1 MSLSMVVPYTFS
13 LNNVS
18 EAPTFWVSALSVL
31 LIPVAFLVCLQ
42 ALSNEPVVKGVSGPL
57 VGKFLFGLDTKL
69 GFLNGRSAYK
79 FHSLHQNYGKIVRFA
94 PGQLS
99 TNTIRSLRNIY
110 GAGLG
115 KSNTFLKTGFY
126 RAISRRNL
134 FTATDP
140 YYHANVRKL
149 FSPSLSPGCMAAHEG
164 VIKGCI
170 SRFHSLVKLRMQNK
184 KTLSMNDLYYTL
196 SVDMVSEVLL
206 GKSLG
211 CIERGR
217 PFFWTEQLPRI
228 FYWATIRDQ
237 FQGSGVPTLI
247 KWMLRQILR
256 KGIRQRSE
264 EARMRLIREQLKAT
278 HTRRDIMVEVMER
291 AEASQLPED
300 EIAENFSAIMLAG
313 FHTTSHAI
321 CATIWLVLSHPHVHD
336 SLKDELR
343 TAFNTTDDISLDVLA
358 KLPWLNAVITEALRI
373 YPPVPLGGPRTSPG
387 AYVDGTYI
395 PAGMEICTSLYAL
408 HHNSEYFNEPSKFR
422 PERWIDPAS
431 TDKKEA
437 VQPFLLGS
445 RSCIAKY
452 FAQQMLL
459 LTLSSFFVD
468 FDGQY
473 VGRVKDWL
481 RDSRCYAFWE
491 LPDLKVALKDRAPV
505 A

>member
-1 MSLSMVVPYTFS
+1 MSLVMAVPHAFS
-13 LNNVS
+13 VS
-18 EAPTFWVSALSVL
+18 DFGDIPTVLVSALSFIL
-31 LIPVAFLVCLQ
+31 
-42 ALSNEPVVKGVSGPL
+42 VVKTSIDIL
-57 VGKFLFGLDTKL
+57 QLETKL
-69 GFLNGRSAYK
+69 GFLSGRSAYK
-79 FHSLHQNYGKIVRFA
+79 FNSLHRKYGKIVRFA
-94 PGQLS
+94 PNQLS
-99 TNTIRSLRNIY
+99 SNTIKGMRNIY

-126 RAISRRNL
+126 KAISRRNI

-140 YYHANVRKL
+140 YYHATVRKL
-149 FSPSLSPGCMAAHEG
+149 FSPSLSPGCMAAHEP

-170 SRFHSLVKLRMQNK
+170 ARFHALVKQRMQSQK
-184 KTLSMNDLYYTL
+184 AISLNDLYYSL

-237 FQGSGVPTLI
+237 FKGSGVPTLI

-278 HTRRDIMVEVMER
+278 HTRRDIMVEVLER
-291 AEASQLPED
+291 AESSNLPED

-321 CATIWLVLSHPHVHD
+321 CATIWLVLSHPETREC
-336 SLKDELR
+336 LQDELR
-343 TAFNTTDDISLDVLA
+343 TAFQSTDEISLDVLA
-358 KLPWLNAVITEALRI
+358 KLPWLNAVITEALRV
-373 YPPVPLGGPRTSPG
+373 YPPVPLGGARVSPG
-387 AYVDGTYI
+387 AYVDGLFAFLTG
-395 PAGMEICTSLYAL
+395 PQVEVSTSLYAL
-408 HHNSEYFNEPSKFR
+408 HHNGEYFKNPYKFA
-422 PERWIDPAS
+422 PERWINPES
-431 TDKKEA
+431 TDRKEA

-459 LTLSSFFVD
+459 LTLASFFVE

-473 VGRVKDWL
+473 VGKVKDWTTE
-481 RDSRCYAFWE
+481 SRCYAFWE
-491 LPDLKVALKDRAPV
+491 LPELKVQLQERLVSAEV
-505 A
+505 SE

>member
-1 MSLSMVVPYTFS
+1 MQLPAGFF
-13 LNNVS
+13 LEND
-18 EAPTFWVSALSVL
+18 APAFWISALGVV
-31 LIPVAFLVCLQ
+31 LIPTAIILYLQ
-42 ALSNEPVVKGVSGPL
+42 LLPKGPVIKGVPGPL
-57 VGKFLFGLDTKL
+57 CGRFLYGIDTKL
-69 GFLNGRSAYK
+69 SFLSGKSA
-79 FHSLHQNYGKIVRFA
+79 FRFQSLHQRYGKMVRFA
-94 PGQLS
+94 PGQVS
-99 TNTIRSLRNIY
+99 TNTVKSLRNIY

-140 YYHANVRKL
+140 YYHATVRKL
-149 FSPSLSPGCMAAHEG
+149 FSPSLSPGCMQAHEG

-170 SRFHSLVKLRMQNK
+170 GRLHALMRKRMVESS
-184 KTLSMNDLYYTL
+184 TLSLNDLYYSL

-211 CIERGR
+211 CLERGR
-217 PFFWTEQLPRI
+217 PLFWTEQLPRI

-237 FQGSGVPTLI
+237 FEGSGVPTII
-247 KWMLRQILR
+247 KWILRQVLR
-256 KGIRQRSE
+256 KGIRLRSE

-291 AEASQLPED
+291 AESSQLPEN

-321 CATIWLVLSHPHVHD
+321 CAAICLVLNHPETHSNLVT
-336 SLKDELR
+336 ELR
-343 TAFNTTDDISLDVLA
+343 TAFKSIDDVSLEVLQ
-358 KLPWLNAVITEALRI
+358 KLPWLNSVITETLRI

-395 PAGMEICTSLYAL
+395 PAGVEICTSLYAL
-408 HHNSEYFNEPSKFR
+408 HHNSEYFHDPYKFH
-422 PERWIDPAS
+422 PERWIDPNS
-431 TDKKEA
+431 TDRKEA
-437 VQPFLLGS
+437 VQPFLIGS

-452 FAQQMLL
+452 FAQQMMLL
-459 LTLSSFFVD
+459 SLASFFVQ
-468 FDGQY
+468 FDGKY
-473 VGRVKDWL
+473 VGRVKDWT

-491 LPDLKVALKDRAPV
+491 LPDLKVDLRDRGVAL
-505 A
+505 

>member
-1 MSLSMVVPYTFS
+1 MSLVMALPHAFS
-13 LNNVS
+13 VS
-18 EAPTFWVSALSVL
+18 DFGDIPTVLVSALSF
-31 LIPVAFLVCLQ
+31 ILVWPQL
-42 ALSNEPVVKGVSGPL
+42 E
-57 VGKFLFGLDTKL
+57 TKL
-69 GFLNGRSAYK
+69 GFLSGRSAYK
-79 FHSLHQNYGKIVRFA
+79 FNSLHQKYGKIVRFA
-94 PGQLS
+94 PNQLS
-99 TNTIRSLRNIY
+99 SNTIKGMRNIY

-126 RAISRRNL
+126 RAISRRNI

-140 YYHANVRKL
+140 YYHATVRKL
-149 FSPSLSPGCMAAHEG
+149 FSPSLSPGCMAAHEP

-170 SRFHSLVKLRMQNK
+170 ARFHALVKQRMQSQRAIS
-184 KTLSMNDLYYTL
+184 LNDLYYSL

-237 FQGSGVPTLI
+237 FKGSGVPTLI

-278 HTRRDIMVEVMER
+278 HTRRDIMVEVLER
-291 AEASQLPED
+291 AESSSLPED

-321 CATIWLVLSHPHVHD
+321 CATIWLVLSHPETREC
-336 SLKDELR
+336 LQNELR
-343 TAFNTTDDISLDVLA
+343 TAFQSTDEISLDVLS
-358 KLPWLNAVITEALRI
+358 KLPWLNAVITEALRV
-373 YPPVPLGGPRTSPG
+373 YPPVPLGGARVSPG
-387 AYVDGTYI
+387 AYVDGFVAFLTG
-395 PAGMEICTSLYAL
+395 PQVEVSTSLYAL
-408 HHNSEYFNEPSKFR
+408 HHNGEYFNDPYRFA
-422 PERWIDPAS
+422 PERWINPES
-431 TDKKEA
+431 TDRKEA

-459 LTLSSFFVD
+459 LTLASFFVE

-473 VGRVKDWL
+473 VGKVKDWTTE
-481 RDSRCYAFWE
+481 SRCYAFWE
-491 LPDLKVALKDRAPV
+491 LPELKVQLQDRMAS

>member
-1 MSLSMVVPYTFS
+1 MSLSMAVPHALS
-13 LNNVS
+13 LTNFND
-18 EAPTFWVSALSVL
+18 APAFWVSALSFVLIPAL
-31 LIPVAFLVCLQ
+31 LIFCLQ
-42 ALSNEPVVKGVSGPL
+42 LIPNGPPIKGVRGPL
-57 VGKFLFGLDTKL
+57 IGRYLFGIDTKL
-69 GFLNGRSAYK
+69 GFLSGSSAYK
-79 FHSLHQNYGKIVRFA
+79 FNALHRNYGKIVRFA

-99 TNTIRSLRNIY
+99 TNTIKSLRNIY

-126 RAISRRNL
+126 RAISKRNI

-140 YYHANVRKL
+140 YYHATVRKL
-149 FSPSLSPGCMAAHEG
+149 FSPSLSPGCMAAHEP

-170 SRFHSLVKLRMQNK
+170 SRFHALVKQRMARSK
-184 KTLSMNDLYYTL
+184 AVSLNDLYYSL
-196 SVDMVSEVLL
+196 AVDMVSEVLL

-264 EARMRLIREQLKAT
+264 EARMRLIHEQLKAT

-291 AEASQLPED
+291 AESSQLPEA

-321 CATIWLVLSHPHVHD
+321 CAAIWLVLSHPEVHA
-336 SLKDELR
+336 SLNSELR
-343 TAFNTTDDISLDVLA
+343 TAFKSADDVSLDVLQ

-373 YPPVPLGGPRTSPG
+373 YPPVPLGGPRVSPG
-387 AYVDGTYI
+387 AYVDGVYV
-395 PAGMEICTSLYAL
+395 PAGVEICTSLYAL
-408 HHNSEYFNEPSKFR
+408 HHNPEYFNDPSRFN
-422 PERWIDPAS
+422 PERWINPES

-437 VQPFLLGS
+437 VQPFLIGS

-459 LTLSSFFVD
+459 LSLASFFVE

-473 VGRVKDWL
+473 VGRVKDWT
-481 RDSRCYAFWE
+481 RESRCYAFWE
-491 LPDLKVALKDRAPV
+491 LPDLKVVLRDVTSA
-505 A
+505 

>member
-1 MSLSMVVPYTFS
+1 MSLIMAVPLAFS
-13 LNNVS
+13 LSDFEDIPSVL
-18 EAPTFWVSALSVL
+18 VSALSFI
-31 LIPVAFLVCLQ
+31 LIPGALIFCLQ
-42 ALSNEPVVKGVSGPL
+42 LLQPGPAIKGVKGPL
-57 VGKFLFGLDTKL
+57 VDRYLFGLETKL
-69 GFLNGRSAYK
+69 GFLSGRSAYK
-79 FHSLHQNYGKIVRFA
+79 FNSLHQKYGKVVRFA
-94 PGQLS
+94 PNQLS
-99 TNTIRSLRNIY
+99 SNTIKGMRNIY

-126 RAISRRNL
+126 KAISRRNI

-140 YYHANVRKL
+140 YYHATVRKL
-149 FSPSLSPGCMAAHEG
+149 FSPSLSPGCMAAHEP

-170 SRFHSLVKLRMQNK
+170 SRFHALVKQRMQSQK
-184 KTLSMNDLYYTL
+184 AIILNDLYYSL

-237 FQGSGVPTLI
+237 FKGSGVPTLI

-278 HTRRDIMVEVMER
+278 HTRRDIMVEVLER
-291 AEASQLPED
+291 AESSNLPED

-321 CATIWLVLSHPHVHD
+321 CATIWLVLSHPETRECLQ
-336 SLKDELR
+336 SELR
-343 TAFNTTDDISLDVLA
+343 TAFQSTDDISLDVLA
-358 KLPWLNAVITEALRI
+358 KLPWLNAVITEALRV
-373 YPPVPLGGPRTSPG
+373 YPPVPLGGARVSPG
-387 AYVDGTYI
+387 AYVDGVYV
-395 PAGMEICTSLYAL
+395 PAGVEVSTSLYAL
-408 HHNSEYFNEPSKFR
+408 HHNAEYFNNPYRFA
-422 PERWIDPAS
+422 PERWLNPES
-431 TDKKEA
+431 TDRKEA

-459 LTLSSFFVD
+459 LTLASFFVE

-473 VGRVKDWL
+473 LGRVKNWTTE
-481 RDSRCYAFWE
+481 SRCYAFWE
-491 LPDLKVALKDRAPV
+491 LPELKVQLQDRRVSA
-505 A
+505 

>member
-1 MSLSMVVPYTFS
+1 MSLVMAVPHAFS
-13 LNNVS
+13 VS
-18 EAPTFWVSALSVL
+18 NFGDIPTVLVSALSFIL
-31 LIPVAFLVCLQ
+31 
-42 ALSNEPVVKGVSGPL
+42 VVKTSIDIPQL
-57 VGKFLFGLDTKL
+57 ETKL
-69 GFLNGRSAYK
+69 GFLSGRSAYK
-79 FHSLHQNYGKIVRFA
+79 FNSLHQKYGKIVRFA
-94 PGQLS
+94 PNQLS
-99 TNTIRSLRNIY
+99 SNTIKGMRNIY

-126 RAISRRNL
+126 KAISRRNI

-140 YYHANVRKL
+140 YYHATVRKL
-149 FSPSLSPGCMAAHEG
+149 FSPSLSPGCMAAHEP

-170 SRFHSLVKLRMQNK
+170 ARFHALVKQRMQNQK
-184 KTLSMNDLYYTL
+184 AISLNDLYYSL

-237 FQGSGVPTLI
+237 FKGSGVPTLI

-278 HTRRDIMVEVMER
+278 HTRRDIMVEVLER
-291 AEASQLPED
+291 AESSTLPED

-321 CATIWLVLSHPHVHD
+321 CATIWLVLSHPETREC
-336 SLKDELR
+336 LQNELR
-343 TAFNTTDDISLDVLA
+343 TAFQSTDEISLDVLA
-358 KLPWLNAVITEALRI
+358 KLPWLNAVITEALRV
-373 YPPVPLGGPRTSPG
+373 YPPVPLGGARVSPG
-387 AYVDGTYI
+387 AYVDGV
-395 PAGMEICTSLYAL
+395 EVSTSLYAL
-408 HHNSEYFNEPSKFR
+408 HHNGEYFHNPYKFA
-422 PERWIDPAS
+422 PERWINPES
-431 TDKKEA
+431 TDRKEA

-459 LTLSSFFVD
+459 LTLASFFVE

-473 VGRVKDWL
+473 VGKVKDWTTE
-481 RDSRCYAFWE
+481 SRCYAFWE
-491 LPDLKVALKDRAPV
+491 LPELKVQLQERLASAEV
-505 A
+505 SE

>member
-1 MSLSMVVPYTFS
+1 MSLVMAMPHA
-13 LNNVS
+13 LPLPINDI
-18 EAPTFWVSALSVL
+18 PTVLISALSFI
-31 LIPVAFLVCLQ
+31 LIPGAFIFCLQ
-42 ALSNEPVVKGVSGPL
+42 LLQPGPVIKGVKGSL
-57 VGKFLFGLDTKL
+57 LDKYLFGIETKL
-69 GFLNGRSAYK
+69 GFLAGRSA
-79 FHSLHQNYGKIVRFA
+79 FAFNSLHKRYGNLVRFA
-94 PGQLS
+94 PNQLS
-99 TNTIRSLRNIY
+99 SNTIKGMRNIY
-110 GAGLG
+110 GAAG

-126 RAISRRNL
+126 RAISRRNI
-134 FTATDP
+134 FTASDP
-140 YYHANVRKL
+140 SYHASVRKL
-149 FSPSLSPGCMAAHEG
+149 FAPSLSPGCMAAHEG

-170 SRFHSLVKLRMQNK
+170 TRFHDLIKQRMSKSQ
-184 KTLSMNDLYYTL
+184 TLSLNDLYYSL

-237 FQGSGVPTLI
+237 FKGSGIPTMI

-291 AEASQLPED
+291 SENHSLPED

-321 CATIWLVLSHPHVHD
+321 CATIWLVLSHPDIHAE
-336 SLKDELR
+336 LKEELR
-343 TAFNTTDDISLDVLA
+343 TTFNSADDVSLEVLA
-358 KLPWLNAVITEALRI
+358 KLPWLNAIITEALRI
-373 YPPVPLGGPRTSPG
+373 YPPVPLGGARVSPG
-387 AYVDGTYI
+387 AYVDGVYV
-395 PAGMEICTSLYAL
+395 PAGVEVSTSLYAL
-408 HHNSEYFNEPSKFR
+408 HHNPEYFANPNEFLPQ
-422 PERWIDPAS
+422 RWMKENP

-459 LTLSSFFVD
+459 LTLSSFFVQ

-473 VGRVKDWL
+473 VGRVRDWT
-481 RDSRCYAFWE
+481 RDSKCYAFWE
-491 LPDLKVALKDRAPV
+491 IPDLKVALKERA

>member
-1 MSLSMVVPYTFS
+1 MSLTMAVPHAFS
-13 LNNVS
+13 LSRFDDVS
-18 EAPTFWVSALSVL
+18 TLLVSALSFI
-31 LIPVAFLVCLQ
+31 LIPGALIFCLQ
-42 ALSNEPVVKGVSGPL
+42 LLQPGPVIKGVKGPL
-57 VGKFLFGLDTKL
+57 IGRFLFGLDTKL
-69 GFLNGRSAYK
+69 GFLSGKSAFK
-79 FHSLHQNYGKIVRFA
+79 FNSLHRKYGNVVRFA

-99 TNTIRSLRNIY
+99 TNTIKSMRNIY

-126 RAISRRNL
+126 KAISRRNI
-134 FTATDP
+134 FTASDP
-140 YYHANVRKL
+140 YYHATVRKL
-149 FSPSLSPGCMAAHEG
+149 FSPSLSPGCMAAHED

-170 SRFHSLVKLRMQNK
+170 SRFHALVKKRMENSK
-184 KTLSMNDLYYTL
+184 AISLNDLYYSL
-196 SVDMVSEVLL
+196 SVDMVSEVLI
-206 GKSLG
+206 GKPLG

-278 HTRRDIMVEVMER
+278 HTRRDIMVEVLER
-291 AEASQLPED
+291 SESSTLPED

-321 CATIWLVLSHPHVHD
+321 CAAIWLVLSHPETHAE
-336 SLKDELR
+336 LTNELR
-343 TAFNTTDDISLDVLA
+343 SAFASPEDVSLEILQ
-358 KLPWLNAVITEALRI
+358 KLPWLNSVITETLRI
-373 YPPVPLGGPRTSPG
+373 YPPVPLGGPRVSPG
-387 AYVDGTYI
+387 AYVDGVYV
-395 PAGMEICTSLYAL
+395 PAGVEICTSLYAL
-408 HHNSEYFNEPSKFR
+408 HHNPEYFHEPSQFR
-422 PERWIDPAS
+422 PQRWINPVS
-431 TDKKEA
+431 MDKKEA

-452 FAQQMLL
+452 FAQQMMLL
-459 LTLSSFFVD
+459 SLASFFVQ
-468 FDGQY
+468 FDGKY
-473 VGRVKDWL
+473 VGRVKDWT

-491 LPDLKVALKDRAPV
+491 LPDLKVVLQDRMAS

>member
-1 MSLSMVVPYTFS
+1 MSLVMAVPHALSFN
-13 LNNVS
+13 LNDV
-18 EAPTFWVSALSVL
+18 PTLLVSALSFI
-31 LIPVAFLVCLQ
+31 LIPGALLFCLQ
-42 ALSNEPVVKGVSGPL
+42 LLQPGPVIKGVRGPL
-57 VGKFLFGLDTKL
+57 VGRYLFGLDAKW
-69 GFLNGRSAYK
+69 GFLSGRSAYK
-79 FHSLHQNYGKIVRFA
+79 FNSLHEKYGNIVRFA
-94 PGQLS
+94 PGQVS
-99 TNTIRSLRNIY
+99 TNTIRSMRNIY

-126 RAISRRNL
+126 KAISRRNI
-134 FTATDP
+134 FTASDP

-170 SRFHSLVKLRMQNK
+170 SRFNALVKQRMEHRRTIN
-184 KTLSMNDLYYTL
+184 LNDLYYSL

-237 FQGSGVPTLI
+237 FQGSGIPTMI

-278 HTRRDIMVEVMER
+278 HTRRDIMVEVLER
-291 AEASQLPED
+291 SESSQLPEE

-321 CATIWLVLSHPHVHD
+321 CATIWLVLSHPDTHA
-336 SLKDELR
+336 SLAGELR
-343 TAFNTTDDISLDVLA
+343 AAFKSTDDISLEVLQ
-358 KLPWLNAVITEALRI
+358 KLPWLNSVITEALRV
-373 YPPVPLGGPRTSPG
+373 YPPVPVGGPRVSPG

-395 PAGMEICTSLYAL
+395 PAGVEIGTSIYAM
-408 HHNSEYFNEPSKFR
+408 HHNPEYFEEPSRFR
-422 PERWIDPAS
+422 PERWINPDS

-452 FAQQMLL
+452 FAHQMLL
-459 LTLSSFFVD
+459 LTLASFFVQ

-473 VGRVKDWL
+473 VGRVKDWTTE
-481 RDSRCYAFWE
+481 SRCYAFWE
-491 LPDLKVALKDRAPV
+491 LPELKVALQDRSSSA
-505 A
+505 

>member
-1 MSLSMVVPYTFS
+1 MSLIMAVPHAFS
-13 LNNVS
+13 VAELKDL
-18 EAPTFWVSALSVL
+18 PTVLVSALSFI
-31 LIPVAFLVCLQ
+31 LIPGALIFCLQ
-42 ALSNEPVVKGVSGPL
+42 LLQPGPVIKGAKGSL
-57 VGKFLFGLDTKL
+57 IDQYLFGIETKL
-69 GFLNGRSAYK
+69 GFLSGRSAYK
-79 FHSLHQNYGKIVRFA
+79 FNSLHEKYGNIVRFA
-94 PGQLS
+94 PNQLS
-99 TNTIRSLRNIY
+99 SNTLKGMRNIY
-110 GAGLG
+110 GAAG
-115 KSNTFLKTGFY
+115 KTNVFLKTGFY
-126 RAISRRNL
+126 KAISRRNI
-134 FTATDP
+134 FTAQDP
-140 YYHANVRKL
+140 HYHASVRKL
-149 FSPSLSPGCMAAHEG
+149 FAPSLSPGCMAAHEP

-170 SRFHSLVKLRMQNK
+170 ARFHDLVKTRMSRGK
-184 KTLSMNDLYYTL
+184 AISLNDLYYSL

-237 FQGSGVPTLI
+237 FKGSGIPTMI

-291 AEASQLPED
+291 SENSTLPVD

-321 CATIWLVLSHPHVHD
+321 CATIWLVLSHPEVRAE
-336 SLKDELR
+336 LQNELR
-343 TAFNTTDDISLDVLA
+343 TAFNSTDDISLEVLS
-358 KLPWLNAVITEALRI
+358 KLPWLNAVITEALRV
-373 YPPVPLGGPRTSPG
+373 YPPVPLGGARVSPG
-387 AYVDGTYI
+387 AYVDGVYV
-395 PAGMEICTSLYAL
+395 PAGVEVSTSLYAL
-408 HHNSEYFNEPSKFR
+408 HHNAEYFNNPYKFA
-422 PERWIDPAS
+422 PQRWIDPAS

-459 LTLSSFFVD
+459 LTLASFFVE

-473 VGRVKDWL
+473 VGRVRDWTSE
-481 RDSRCYAFWE
+481 SRCYAFWE
-491 LPDLKVALKDRAPV
+491 IPDLKVRLQDRMAS

>member
-1 MSLSMVVPYTFS
+1 MSLTMAVPHAFS
-13 LNNVS
+13 LSRFDDV
-18 EAPTFWVSALSVL
+18 PTLLLSTL
-31 LIPVAFLVCLQ
+31 SFILIPGALIFCLQ
-42 ALSNEPVVKGVSGPL
+42 LLQPGPVIKGVRGPL
-57 VGKFLFGLDTKL
+57 IGRFLFGLDTKL
-69 GFLNGRSAYK
+69 GFLSGRSAFK
-79 FHSLHQNYGKIVRFA
+79 FHSLHENYGNVVRFA

-99 TNTIRSLRNIY
+99 TNTLKSLRNIY

-126 RAISRRNL
+126 KAISRRNI
-134 FTATDP
+134 FTAADP
-140 YYHANVRKL
+140 YYHATVRKL
-149 FSPSLSPGCMAAHEG
+149 FSPSLSPGCMAAHED

-170 SRFHSLVKLRMQNK
+170 SRFQALIKKRMEKSKTISL
-184 KTLSMNDLYYTL
+184 NDLYYCL
-196 SVDMVSEVLL
+196 SVDMVSEVLV

-264 EARMRLIREQLKAT
+264 EARMRLIREQLKAK
-278 HTRRDIMVEVMER
+278 HTRRDIMVEVLER
-291 AEASQLPED
+291 SDTSTLPEE

-321 CATIWLVLSHPHVHD
+321 CAAIWLVLAHPETHANLVN
-336 SLKDELR
+336 ELR
-343 TAFNTTDDISLDVLA
+343 TAFKSPDDVSLDVLQ
-358 KLPWLNAVITEALRI
+358 KLPWLNSVITETLRI
-373 YPPVPLGGPRTSPG
+373 YPPVPLGGPRVSPG
-387 AYVDGTYI
+387 AYVDGVYV
-395 PAGMEICTSLYAL
+395 PAGVEICTSLYAL
-408 HHNSEYFNEPSKFR
+408 HHNSEYFHEPSQFR
-422 PERWIDPAS
+422 PERWINPQS

-459 LTLSSFFVD
+459 LSLASFFVQ
-468 FDGQY
+468 FDGKY
-473 VGRVKDWL
+473 VGRVKDWT

-491 LPDLKVALKDRAPV
+491 LPDLKVILEDRTVPV
-505 A
+505 

>member
-1 MSLSMVVPYTFS
+1 MTLVMAVPHALSMSNFNDIQT
-13 LNNVS
+13 LL
-18 EAPTFWVSALSVL
+18 VSALSFI
-31 LIPVAFLVCLQ
+31 LIPGALIFCLQ
-42 ALSNEPVVKGVSGPL
+42 LLQPGPVIRGAKGPIIGRY
-57 VGKFLFGLDTKL
+57 LFGLDTKL
-69 GFLNGRSAYK
+69 GFLAGRSSFTFKA
-79 FHSLHQNYGKIVRFA
+79 LHDNYGKVVRFA
-94 PGQLS
+94 PNQLS
-99 TNTIRSLRNIY
+99 TNTIKSLRNIY

-126 RAISRRNL
+126 KAISRRNI
-134 FTATDP
+134 FTASDP
-140 YYHANVRKL
+140 YYHATVRKL

-170 SRFHSLVKLRMQNK
+170 ARFNALVKQRTEGRKAISL
-184 KTLSMNDLYYTL
+184 NDLYYCL
-196 SVDMVSEVLL
+196 SVDMVSEVLV

-264 EARMRLIREQLKAT
+264 EARMRLIREQLKAK
-278 HTRRDIMVEVMER
+278 HTRRDIMVEVLER
-291 AEASQLPED
+291 QETAQLPE
-300 EIAENFSAIMLAG
+300 EEVAENFSAIMLAG

-321 CATIWLVLSHPHVHD
+321 CAAIWLVLSHPDVHAR
-336 SLKDELR
+336 LTEELR
-343 TAFNTTDDISLDVLA
+343 TQFNSTDDISLEVLG
-358 KLPWLNAVITEALRI
+358 KLPWMNAVITEALRI
-373 YPPVPLGGPRTSPG
+373 YPPVPLGGPRVSPG
-387 AYVDGTYI
+387 AYVDGVYV
-395 PAGMEICTSLYAL
+395 PAGVEIGISLYAL
-408 HHNSEYFNEPSKFR
+408 HHNPEYFNDPARFN
-422 PERWIDPAS
+422 PERWIRADS

-459 LTLSSFFVD
+459 LTLSSFFVQ

-473 VGRVKDWL
+473 VGRVKDWTTQ
-481 RDSRCYAFWE
+481 SRCYAFWE
-491 LPDLKVALKDRAPV
+491 LPDLKVALQDRTT
-505 A
+505 

>member
-1 MSLSMVVPYTFS
+1 MSLVLAVPHTFS
-13 LNNVS
+13 ADINDL
-18 EAPTFWVSALSVL
+18 PKLLVSALSVI
-31 LIPVAFLVCLQ
+31 LIPGAFLFCLQ
-42 ALSNEPVVKGVSGPL
+42 LLQPGPVINGVRGPL
-57 VGKFLFGLDTKL
+57 IDRFLFGLETKL
-69 GFLNGRSAYK
+69 SFLSGRSSYK
-79 FHSLHQNYGKIVRFA
+79 FKSLHDNYGNVVRFA
-94 PGQLS
+94 PNQLS
-99 TNTIRSLRNIY
+99 TNTLKGMRNIY

-115 KSNTFLKTGFY
+115 KANTFLKTGFY
-126 RAISRRNL
+126 KAISRRNI
-134 FTATDP
+134 FTASDP
-140 YYHANVRKL
+140 YYHATVRKL
-149 FSPSLSPGCMAAHEG
+149 FSPSLSPGCMAAHEP

-170 SRFHSLVKLRMQNK
+170 SRFHELVKQRMQNGR
-184 KTLSMNDLYYTL
+184 TLSMNDLYYSL

-211 CIERGR
+211 CMERGR

-237 FQGSGVPTLI
+237 FQGSGIPTMI

-264 EARMRLIREQLKAT
+264 EARMRLIRQQLKAT

-291 AEASQLPED
+291 SESSDLPEE

-321 CATIWLVLSHPHVHD
+321 CAAIWLVLSHPDVHA

-343 TAFNTTDDISLDVLA
+343 TAFESTDDISLDVIS

-373 YPPVPLGGPRTSPG
+373 YPPVPLGGARTSPG
-387 AYVDGTYI
+387 AYVDGVYV
-395 PAGMEICTSLYAL
+395 PAGVEVSTSIYAL
-408 HHNSEYFNEPSKFR
+408 HRNSDYFNEPSKFR
-422 PERWIDPAS
+422 PERWIKPNP

-437 VQPFLLGS
+437 IQPFLLGS

-459 LTLSSFFVD
+459 LTLASFFVQ

-473 VGRVKDWL
+473 VGRVKDWTT
-481 RDSRCYAFWE
+481 DSRCYAFWE
-491 LPDLKVALKDRAPV
+491 LPNLKVKLQDRTA
-505 A
+505 

>member
-1 MSLSMVVPYTFS
+1 MSLVMAVPHAFS
-13 LNNVS
+13 ISNAIDV
-18 EAPTFWVSALSVL
+18 PTLLVSALSFI
-31 LIPVAFLVCLQ
+31 LIPGALIFCLQ
-42 ALSNEPVVKGVSGPL
+42 LLQPGPVIKGVRGSF
-57 VGKFLFGLDTKL
+57 VDRFLFGLDTKL
-69 GFLNGRSAYK
+69 SFLTGRSAYR
-79 FHSLHQNYGKIVRFA
+79 FNSLHKNYGKVVRFA
-94 PGQLS
+94 PNQLS
-99 TNTIRSLRNIY
+99 TNTIKSLRNIY

-115 KSNTFLKTGFY
+115 KSNTFLKSSFY
-126 RAISRRNL
+126 KAISRRNI
-134 FTATDP
+134 FTAQDP
-140 YYHANVRKL
+140 YYHATVRKL

-170 SRFHSLVKLRMQNK
+170 SRFHSLLKLRMQHSK
-184 KTLSMNDLYYTL
+184 ALSLNDLYYSL
-196 SVDMVSEVLL
+196 AVDMVSDVLL

-217 PFFWTEQLPRI
+217 PFFWTAQLPRI

-291 AEASQLPED
+291 AESSKLPED
-300 EIAENFSAIMLAG
+300 EIAENFSALMLAG

-321 CATIWLVLSHPHVHD
+321 CTAIWLVLSHPDVHD
-336 SLKDELR
+336 TLKGELR
-343 TAFNTTDDISLDVLA
+343 TAFKSADDISLDVLH

-373 YPPVPLGGPRTSPG
+373 YPPVPLGGPRVSPG
-387 AYVDGTYI
+387 AYVDGVYV
-395 PAGMEICTSLYAL
+395 PAGVEICTSLYAL
-408 HHNSEYFNEPSKFR
+408 HRNPDYFDDPSRFN
-422 PERWIDPAS
+422 PERWIKPDS

-459 LTLSSFFVD
+459 LTLSSFFVE

-473 VGRVKDWL
+473 VGRVKDWT
-481 RDSRCYAFWE
+481 RESRCYAFWE
-491 LPDLKVALKDRAPV
+491 LPDLKIALQDRRAS

>member
-1 MSLSMVVPYTFS
+1 MSLVMAVPQAFS
-13 LNNVS
+13 VNNLNDV
-18 EAPTFWVSALSVL
+18 PTLLVSALSFII
-31 LIPVAFLVCLQ
+31 IPGAFFFCLQ
-42 ALSNEPVVKGVSGPL
+42 LLQPGPAIKGVRGPI
-57 VGKFLFGLDTKL
+57 VDRWLFGLETKL
-69 GFLNGRSAYK
+69 SFLNGRSSYK
-79 FHSLHQNYGKIVRFA
+79 FKSLHDNYGRVVRFA
-94 PGQLS
+94 PNQLS
-99 TNTIRSLRNIY
+99 TNTLKGMRNIY

-115 KSNTFLKTGFY
+115 KTNTFLKTGFY
-126 RAISRRNL
+126 KAISRRNI
-134 FTATDP
+134 FTAADP
-140 YYHANVRKL
+140 YYHATVRKL

-170 SRFHSLVKLRMQNK
+170 SRFHTLVKQRMENGNAIS
-184 KTLSMNDLYYTL
+184 LNDLYYSL

-291 AEASQLPED
+291 SESSNLPED

-321 CATIWLVLSHPHVHD
+321 CAAIWLVLSHPDTHAE
-336 SLKDELR
+336 LKDELR
-343 TAFNTTDDISLDVLA
+343 TAFKSTDDISLDVLA

-387 AYVDGTYI
+387 AYVDGVYV
-395 PAGMEICTSLYAL
+395 PAGVEVCTSLYSL
-408 HHNSEYFNEPSKFR
+408 HHNPEYFHEPSQFR
-422 PERWIDPAS
+422 PERWINPDS
-431 TDKKEA
+431 KDRKEA

-459 LTLSSFFVD
+459 LTLASFFVQ

-473 VGRVKDWL
+473 VGRVKDWTSQ
-481 RDSRCYAFWE
+481 SRCYAFWE
-491 LPDLKVALKDRAPV
+491 LPDLKVALQERA